1 MLKQLYYTL
10 IFPYLNYG
18 SMSWGNTYSTTLK
31 QLNTKQNNCI
41 RSTFFINNR
50 ESALPYYQLL
60 DILKLENI
68 AKLKTGILTH
78 KLFNKP
84 MSVPSL
90 FHEFL
95 LPVTNVHSY
104 NTRYAARY
112 NIYRPKSRTNFGEF
126 TFKYSASILWE
137 SIPLCL
143 KQLTTTNSFKRQYKV
158 NLISCQT

>member
-1 MLKQLYYTL
+1 
-10 IFPYLNYG
+10 
-18 SMSWGNTYSTTLK
+18 MSWGNTYSTTFK

-68 AKLKTGILTH
+68 VKLKTSILTH
-78 KLFNKP
+78 KLFTNNP
-84 MSVPSL
+84 ISVPSL

-104 NTRYAARY
+104 NTKYAARY
-112 NIYRPKSRTNFGEF
+112 NFYRQKIRTQFGKF
-126 TFKYSASILWE
+126 TFKYSTSILWE
-137 SIPLCL
+137 SIPLCF

>member
-1 MLKQLYYTL
+1 
-10 IFPYLNYG
+10 
-18 SMSWGNTYSTTLK
+18 MSWGNTYSTTLK

-41 RSTFFINNR
+41 RSMFFVNNR

-68 AKLKTGILTH
+68 VKLKTSILTH
-78 KLFNKP
+78 KLFTNNP
-84 MSVPSL
+84 ISVPSL

-104 NTRYAARY
+104 NTKYAARY
-112 NIYRPKSRTNFGEF
+112 NFYRQKIRTQFGKF

-137 SIPLCL
+137 SIPLCF

-158 NLISCQT
+158 NLISRQT